1 MKRRTAAWAV
11 CVFSVILCVGLVL
24 YLRGTRNKT
33 SANQSPASPG
43 WTVLVYM
50 VGSDLESAGGLAERD
65 LAEMQASVRDDTTL
79 LVMTGGAERWFT
91 GASAE
96 GCLLYKITRGS
107 RTLLSSYPE
116 NSISDPAM
124 LKTLLEAGLDRREG
138 PAALILWNHGFGAMG
153 GFGRDEKADGRSLSL
168 RQIADAL
175 EAAGCGE
182 HPLTTVGFDCCL
194 MAGCETAYAV
204 RPYAEFLV
212 ASEETEPPEGWDYA
226 FLSDLL
232 PGTDGTV
239 FGQSA
244 VRRFAAF
251 YEEHYASFPDYWQP
265 CTLSA
270 IDLGKAGVLLEETER
285 FLAGLDG
292 TLPESFSHIS
302 RARTEAWSFGRVAS
316 TTEYDLVDLCAFA
329 SRCGGADSLLAAAER
344 CVLARSGNLKDVCG
358 LSIHIPCY
366 ADSALS
372 ERWYAGIAD
381 LRLPDGWDRFVRRF
395 AGELYGEPGPT
406 SAKPNEPEGYGVTLS
421 EEQLDY
427 LSRAK
432 YYVLCGSESKGMYL
446 LYAGNNVRLEGN
458 RLTALYDGRVLC
470 LQGQGEPCQIVAFWI
485 TGDGA
490 EDYYQA
496 YGLAEIPYT
505 VPSSPLGE
513 HLTIPET
520 ESFVPKAAALRVVRD
535 KSTGQPRL
543 LSAFDNSGELVT
555 GRQEIPLKDISSFAL
570 SFQPRLPAFDAN
582 GLPLPWQ
589 EWPPCAYTYA
599 AKIASGDEGFS
610 LVELPLEEVET
621 GPFWLQIVLVDTRQR
636 QTAMPLIPIRTEQG
650 DSR

>member
-1 MKRRTAAWAV
+1 MKRHAAVWAV
-11 CVFSVILCVGLVL
+11 CTFTAILCVSLIL
-24 YLRGTRNKT
+24 FLRGTRNVT
-33 SANQSPASPG
+33 SENQSPASPG
-43 WTVLVYM
+43 WTVLIYM

-65 LAEMQASVRDDTTL
+65 FVEMQASVRDDTTL
-79 LVMTGGAERWFT
+79 LVMTGGAERWSG
-91 GASAE
+91 GASAV
-96 GCLLYKITRGS
+96 GCLLYEITRDS

-116 NSISDPAM
+116 YSISDPAM
-124 LKTLLEAGLDRREG
+124 LQTFLETGLARREG
-138 PAALILWNHGFGAMG
+138 PAALILWNHGYGAIG
-153 GFGRDEKADGRSLSL
+153 GFGRDEQANGRSLSL
-168 RQIADAL
+168 RQIAGVL
-175 EAAGCGE
+175 EDTGCGE
-182 HPLTTVGFDCCL
+182 HPLTAVGFDCCL

-226 FLSDLL
+226 FLADLL
-232 PGTDGTV
+232 PGTDGAS

-251 YEEHYASFPDYWQP
+251 YETHYASFPDYWQP

-270 IDLGKAGVLLEETER
+270 IDLGAAGALLEETDR
-285 FLAGLDG
+285 FLTGLDG

-381 LRLPDGWDRFVRRF
+381 LYLPDGWERFIRRF
-395 AGELYGEPGPT
+395 AGELYGMPDLT
-406 SAKPNEPEGYGVTLS
+406 NRKPAAQEGYSVTLS
-421 EEQLDY
+421 EDQLTG

-432 YYVLCGSESKGMYL
+432 YYVLCGTESEGMYL
-446 LYAGNNVRLEGN
+446 LYAGNNVRLDGN

-470 LQGQGEPCQIVAFWI
+470 LRGQEEPCQIVAFWI
-485 TGDGA
+485 TGDGTD
-490 EDYYQA
+490 DYYQA
-496 YGLAEIPYT
+496 YGLAEVPFT

-513 HLTIPET
+513 QLTIPET
-520 ESFVPKAAALRVVRD
+520 ESFASKAAALRIIRD
-535 KSTGQPRL
+535 KKTGELRL
-543 LSAFDNSGELVT
+543 LSAFDIDGELVT
-555 GRQEIPLKDISSFAL
+555 GRQEIPLKDISSFFL
-570 SFQPRLPAFDAN
+570 SFQPCLPIFDAN

-589 EWPPCAYTYA
+589 EWQPCPYLYT
-599 AKIASGDEGFS
+599 AKVTRGDEGFS
-610 LVELPLEEVET
+610 LTELPLEVVEA
-621 GPFWLQIVLVDTRQR
+621 GPFWLQIILVDTHQR
-636 QTAMPLIPIRTEQG
+636 QTAMPLIPILADQNG
-650 DSR
+650 P